1 MKPIPIPFRRS
12 RRAGNF
18 PLPWAFFPLAA
29 VLFAAMLPAALA
41 AQKQPAPRPNPKAF
55 VGSWTA
61 TFKGAPFMTIRFAM
75 KDGKLSGVMSNGQM
89 TVDSNGNITAVT
101 VRPGEK
107 PVKIQKVEH
116 DVIYM
121 RHAAKKDPVRFA
133 FRLNDKTHAQLE
145 ILNTPPLGI
154 APLKPIPLVKQT
166 KKH

>member
-1 MKPIPIPFRRS
+1 MKPSPIPFRRS
-12 RRAGNF
+12 HRAGTF
-18 PLPWAFFPLAA
+18 SPPVLFPLAA
-29 VLFAAMLPAALA
+29 VLFAAILPAAMA
-41 AQKQPAPRPNPKAF
+41 AQKRPAPRPNPKAF
-55 VGSWTA
+55 VGTWAA
-61 TFKGAPFMTIRFAM
+61 TFKGATFMTIRFEM
-75 KDGKLSGVMSNGQM
+75 KDGKLSGMMSNGQI

-101 VRPGEK
+101 VHPGEK
-107 PVKIQKVEH
+107 PVTIQKVEH

-133 FRLNDKTHAQLE
+133 FHLNDKTHAQLE